1 MSAFAY
7 YIHICYLCKRNRCLI
22 VMGKIQNNVATQY
35 DKQQELENRFAY
47 LSKEERDRLLYGND
61 FVKVPTEELKRL
73 RIDGYSYLM

>member
-1 MSAFAY
+1 
-7 YIHICYLCKRNRCLI
+7 
-22 VMGKIQNNVATQY
+22 MGKIQNNVATQY